1 MESLEDALDSLVD
14 RTGSS
19 GVVRVESSNII
30 ELAKAYGMAGYGA
43 GVSFPSKHD
52 LASETTCTVISN
64 TSEGTWP
71 VEGLLDDR
79 MTT

>member
-43 GVSFPSKHD
+43 GVSSP
-52 LASETTCTVISN
+52 AN
-64 TSEGTWP
+64 TILPRRPP
-71 VEGLLDDR
+71 VP
-79 MTT
+79 